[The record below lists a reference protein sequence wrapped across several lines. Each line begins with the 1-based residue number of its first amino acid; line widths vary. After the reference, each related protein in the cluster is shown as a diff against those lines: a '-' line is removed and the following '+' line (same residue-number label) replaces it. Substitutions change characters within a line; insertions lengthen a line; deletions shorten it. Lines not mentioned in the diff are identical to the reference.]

1 MGFDGDAGA
10 TETNM
15 SPNLEL
21 GSTQMFSNLRTRCGE
36 LEDALLMLDSTRKE
50 IEGQINQCFQT
61 IFRTLEERKAVLFTD
76 LEISLQK
83 RRNKIEELI
92 KNIEERSQK
101 LTVATEMIKQYQIS
115 ENGCPNGSQSV
126 KNEEFHHEIGRKHA
140 EEQLR
145 SLLSV
150 PIPVHPSATDIM
162 SYFPIDLDKLLSLVK
177 NFGAI
182 GMTSVDSDQTS
193 LIESDSNKS
202 HVMQCVAGE
211 VYFQKVRAVDS
222 QGRDVSTVNSKEFS
236 VSLTNRPVQMN
247 EVTVIDPNSKS
258 ENGEYDNHVKIR
270 IRLANPGFYELNVKV
285 LGEHIRNSPYRVH
298 CLPKIGPSAKEWQQV
313 FNDLS
318 ERIEMRRGALQYIRR
333 SISEIHLPKLLPP
346 PQALADKLAWNKFGT
361 IFAIGARGRGV
372 SEFASPQGAM
382 FTRDS
387 KLVIVDSNNS
397 NAQVFSSQGAFLL
410 RFGAFGSEPG
420 QMVRPTSCA
429 ETINSNYLICD
440 FDLHCI
446 HVFQPSGSYISR
458 FGQRNLSGP
467 IDVAVDSKGKIFVVD
482 MKACTICYFKPT
494 GRFLGHFGSRGAAD
508 NQFTAP
514 TGITVDSADRIYV
527 VDSQA
532 HSIKVFDKDG
542 EYLFKFGVNGN
553 EPGCLHLP
561 TRVAFDGTNL
571 LFVSDTGNN
580 RIQVF
585 DIQGQYLWMLTSSL
599 DALNEPKGLA
609 VLPREELIAVVDTGN
624 YRIKAFNLLH
634 RAENTEPLIKKSP
647 STNFSLKHSDQND
660 LDNDMMP

>member
-10 TETNM
+10 TQTNM
-15 SPNLEL
+15 SSNLEL
-21 GSTQMFSNLRTRCGE
+21 DSTKMLLDLRTRCEE
-36 LEDALLMLDSTRKE
+36 LEDALYMLDSTRKE

-61 IFRTLEERKAVLFTD
+61 IFRTLEERKAILFSD
-76 LEISLQK
+76 LETSLQK
-83 RRNKIEELI
+83 RRSNIEELM
-92 KNIEERSQK
+92 KNIEERSQM
-101 LTVATEMIKQYQIS
+101 LTVTTEMIKQYQIS
-115 ENGCPNGSQSV
+115 EKGYLNGNHSA
-126 KNEEFHHEIGRKHA
+126 KNEEINHEIGRKNA

-150 PIPVHPSATDIM
+150 PIPVHPSITDIM

-193 LIESDSNKS
+193 LIESDSNTA

-211 VYFQKVRAVDS
+211 IYFQKVRAVDS
-222 QGRDVSTVNSKEFS
+222 QGRDVNTVNSKEFS

-247 EVTVIDPNSKS
+247 EVTVIDPNSRS
-258 ENGEYDNHVKIR
+258 ENGEPENHLKIR
-270 IRLANPGFYELNVKV
+270 LRLANPGFYELNVKV
-285 LGEHIRNSPYRVH
+285 LGEHIRNSPYRIH
-298 CLPKIGPSAKEWQQV
+298 CLSKMGPSAKEWQQV

-318 ERIEMRRGALQYIRR
+318 ERIELRRGALQYIKR
-333 SISEIHLPKLLPP
+333 SKSEIHLPKPRPP
-346 PQALADKLAWNKFGT
+346 PQALADKLAWNKAGM

-397 NAQVFSSQGAFLL
+397 NAQVFSSYGAFLL
-410 RFGAFGSEPG
+410 RFGTFGSEPG

-446 HVFQPSGSYISR
+446 HVFQPSGNYMSR
-458 FGQRNLSGP
+458 FGQRNLAGP

-482 MKACTICYFKPT
+482 IKACTICYFKPT
-494 GRFLGHFGSRGAAD
+494 GRFLGHFGARGAAD
-508 NQFTAP
+508 NQFTTP
-514 TGITVDSADRIYV
+514 TGITIDSGDRIYV
-527 VDSQA
+527 VDSHV
-532 HSIKVFDKDG
+532 HSIKVFDNDG

-585 DIQGQYLWMLTSSL
+585 DMEGQYLWMLTSSL

-609 VLPREELIAVVDTGN
+609 ILPSEDLIAVVDTGN
-624 YRIKAFNLLH
+624 YRIKAFSLLH
-634 RAENTEPLIKKSP
+634 RAENSEPQVKDSA
-647 STNFSLKHSDQND
+647 STNFPWKHSDQND
-660 LDNDMMP
+660 LANDKMP